1 MTLIIINVN
10 AQKQWIPAAEPQI
23 PAPAEF
29 ANVEVTLLVAF
40 LVKLV
45 VLDLASVERR
55 HLVLV

>member
-1 MTLIIINVN
+1 MLIIINVN
-10 AQKQWIPAAEPQI
+10 ARKRWILAVEPQI
-23 PAPAEF
+23 PAPVAF

-55 HLVLV
+55 HLVRV